1 MTAPGAAA
9 PPATTGATA
18 RSTVAAAA
26 RGGLWGAVGSVTN
39 AVFAFLLVGLITRAA
54 GAEGAGAI
62 FTGVAVFTI
71 ASNVCKLGADTGL
84 VRFIPGDLALNGGRS
99 VGPLLRMAVLPAVA
113 AATATAGLLLCPGVA
128 TTLLP
133 HLPRADALALI
144 RFFGLVLPAATV
156 SLVLLG
162 ATQGYGTVVPFVS
175 VEQIGKPVL
184 RVLIAVPVAYWAP
197 GMLSLAAAWLLPATA
212 GLAAAWLG
220 LRRCRAPHPTVAPA
234 PTAVPARETAVSWRE
249 FWVFSAPRA
258 VSSVFDISAVWV
270 GVILL
275 SALATNAEAGIYTAI
290 GRVVTAGTL
299 LQLAVRLAVAPQLS
313 RLLALGEAAEAHHL
327 HRISTCWT
335 VLFSWPLFVLI
346 AGFPRTV
353 LAVFGPEFTQG
364 APALVILCAAAV
376 VNVAVGN
383 AQTVLLM
390 AGKSAWHLACTAAA
404 FAVQLTVGL
413 LAVPRWGILGAAVSW
428 GAAVVVENLSAAL
441 LVRLRLGFTTVAAG
455 YTRALGI
462 AAAVSVVLAGLRT
475 LTGDTPSGLALSLT
489 IGMFVFGTFL
499 WRYRTP
505 LGVSE
510 LAQVLRR
517 RTV

>member
-1 MTAPGAAA
+1 MTRPRTTAPD
-9 PPATTGATA
+9 PARATA

-26 RGGLWGAVGSVTN
+26 RGGLWGAVGSVAS
-39 AVFAFLLVGLITRAA
+39 AVFAFLLVGLITRAV
-54 GAEGAGAI
+54 GARGAGAI

-71 ASNVCKLGADTGL
+71 LSNVCKLGGDTGL

-99 VGPLLRMAVLPAVA
+99 VGSLLRMAVLPAVV
-113 AATATAGLLLCPGVA
+113 TATAAAAALLLWPAVA

-133 HLPRADALALI
+133 DLPPADAVALI
-144 RFFGLVLPAATV
+144 RLFALCLPAATV
-156 SLVLLG
+156 SLVLLA
-162 ATQGYGTVVPFVS
+162 ATQGYSTVVPLVC

-184 RVLIAVPVAYWAP
+184 RVLIAVPMASLAS
-197 GMLSLAAAWLLPATA
+197 GMLSLAVAWLLPAPA

-220 LRRCRAPHPTVAPA
+220 LRRCRAHHAAAP
-234 PTAVPARETAVSWRE
+234 PAGRASISWRA
-249 FWVFSAPRA
+249 FWAFSAPRA
-258 VSSVFDISAVWV
+258 ISAVFDISAVWV

-275 SALATNAEAGIYTAI
+275 SALATDAEAGIYTAI
-290 GRVVTAGTL
+290 GRIVTAGTL
-299 LQLAVRLAVAPQLS
+299 IQLAVRLAVSPQLS
-313 RLLALGEAAEAHHL
+313 RLLAVNELAEAHHL
-327 HRISTCWT
+327 HRISTCWV

-353 LAVFGPEFTQG
+353 LAVFGPDFTQG
-364 APALVILCAAAV
+364 APALVVLCAAAI

-390 AGKSAWHLACTAAA
+390 AGKSSWHLACTALA
-404 FAVQLTVGL
+404 FTVQLTVGV

-428 GAAVVVENLSAAL
+428 GAAIIVENLSAAL

-462 AAAVSVVLAGLRT
+462 AVAISVVPAGVHT
-475 LTGDTPSGLALSLT
+475 LLGDTPSGLALSLT
-489 IGMFVFGTFL
+489 IGMFAFGTFL

-510 LAQVLRR
+510 LVQVLRR

>member
-1 MTAPGAAA
+1 MTAPGAA
-9 PPATTGATA
+9 PPATTGAPA

-26 RGGLWGAVGSVTN
+26 RGGFWGAMGSATN
-39 AVFAFLLVGLITRAA
+39 AVFAFLLVGLITRAV
-54 GAEGAGAI
+54 GAQGAGAI

-84 VRFIPGDLALNGGRS
+84 VRFLPGDLALNGGRS
-99 VGPLLRMAVLPAVA
+99 VGSLLRMAVLPAVA
-113 AATATAGLLLCPGVA
+113 AATATAAVLLYPGVA

-197 GMLSLAAAWLLPATA
+197 GLLSLAAAWLLPALA
-212 GLAAAWLG
+212 GLLAAWLG
-220 LRRCRAPHPTVAPA
+220 LRRCRTPRSTAAPVGDP
-234 PTAVPARETAVSWRE
+234 AVSWRE
-249 FWVFSAPRA
+249 FWAFAAPRA

-275 SALATNAEAGIYTAI
+275 SALATDAEAGIYTAI

-313 RLLALGEAAEAHHL
+313 RLLAVGETAEAQHL
-327 HRISTCWT
+327 HRVSTCWI

-364 APALVILCAAAV
+364 APALVVLCAAAV

-390 AGKSAWHLACTAAA
+390 AGKSTWHLACTAAA

-441 LVRLRLGFTTVAAG
+441 LVGLRLGFTTVAAG
-455 YTRALGI
+455 YTRALGV
-462 AAAVSVVLAGLRT
+462 AAAVSVVLAGVRT
-475 LTGDTPSGLALSLT
+475 LSGDTPSGLAYSLT

-517 RTV
+517 RTA

>member
-1 MTAPGAAA
+1 MTATGAAT
-9 PPATTGATA
+9 PTTGATA

-26 RGGLWGAVGSVTN
+26 RGGLWGAAGSATN

-54 GAEGAGAI
+54 GAQGAGAI

-99 VGPLLRMAVLPAVA
+99 VRSLLRMAVLPAAA
-113 AATATAGLLLCPGVA
+113 AATATGAVLLLCPAVA

-133 HLPRADALALI
+133 HLPRADAVALI

-156 SLVLLG
+156 SLLLLG

-197 GMLSLAAAWLLPATA
+197 RMMSLAAAWLLPALA

-220 LRRCRAPHPTVAPA
+220 LRRCRTQHRTTAAPRGAEP
-234 PTAVPARETAVSWRE
+234 VSWRA
-249 FWVFSAPRA
+249 FWAFSAPRA

-275 SALATNAEAGIYTAI
+275 SALATDAEAGIYTAI

-299 LQLAVRLAVAPQLS
+299 VQLAVRLSVAPQFS
-313 RLLALGEAAEAHHL
+313 RLLAVGDVAEARHL
-327 HRISTCWT
+327 HRTSTCWI
-335 VLFSWPLFVLI
+335 VLFSWPPFALI

-353 LAVFGPEFTQG
+353 LAVFGPEFTAG

-390 AGKSAWHLACTAAA
+390 AGKSSWHLACTAAA

-413 LAVPRWGILGAAVSW
+413 LAVPRWGILGAALSW
-428 GAAVVVENLSAAL
+428 GAAIVVENLSAAL

-455 YTRALGI
+455 YTNALGI
-462 AAAVSVVLAGLRT
+462 GLAVSVVPAAVRVLS
-475 LTGDTPSGLALSLT
+475 GDTPSGLALSLT
-489 IGMFVFGTFL
+489 FGMSAFGTFL

-510 LAQVLRR
+510 LVQVLRR
-517 RTV
+517 RTA